1 MRSQIKSSN
10 QPKAEEEWKGS
21 VQVLVVDD
29 EWLIL
34 RVLQRLLEGEGY
46 VCSLAANAQ
55 EARDLLKDGD
65 FDLVLCDL
73 KMPGE
78 SGLELARFILSHD
91 PDTAV
96 LMVSGVDD
104 PEIGKTLINL
114 GAYGYVVKPF
124 KQGELLLNIRSTLR
138 RRQLEIDNRAY
149 REKLEHMVGV
159 RTAELQT
166 ALSKWRKATQG
177 IVEAVA
183 LAVDA
188 RDPYTA
194 GHQRNVARIA
204 CAIAEKLDFPMEQV
218 NGIRMAGLI
227 HDLGK
232 ISIPQEILTKPTQ
245 LSESEFSIIKE
256 HPKAAHQILKNID
269 FPWPIAEMIL
279 QHHERMDGSG
289 YPMGLSGDDIL
300 IEARIL
306 AVADVVEAMASHR
319 PYRPSLGLE
328 KALDEIFE
336 NRGKFYDARSVDAC
350 LSLFKEDGFNFT
362 L

>member
-1 MRSQIKSSN
+1 MKSQVKSSN
-10 QPKAEEEWKGS
+10 QQKTEEEWKKS
-21 VQVLVVDD
+21 TKVLVVDD
-29 EWLIL
+29 EELIRRL
-34 RVLQRLLEGEGY
+34 LKRLLEGEGY
-46 VCSLAANAQ
+46 VCSLVANAQ

-78 SGLELARFILSHD
+78 SGLELASFILSHD

-96 LMVSGVDD
+96 LMVSAVDD

-124 KQGELLLNIRSTLR
+124 KHGELLLNIKSTLH

-166 ALSKWRKATQG
+166 ALRKWGKATQT
-177 IVEAVA
+177 IVEAIA

-204 CAIAEKLDFPMEQV
+204 CAIAEKLDFPMERV
-218 NGIRMAGLI
+218 DGVRMAGLI

-232 ISIPQEILTKPTQ
+232 ISIPQEILTKPTK
-245 LSESEFSIIKE
+245 LSDTEFSMIKE
-256 HPKAAHQILKNID
+256 HPKSAYQILKDIE
-269 FPWPIAEMIL
+269 FQWPIAEMIL

-300 IEARIL
+300 LEARIL

-319 PYRPSLGLE
+319 PYRPALGLE
-328 KALDEIFE
+328 KALDEILK